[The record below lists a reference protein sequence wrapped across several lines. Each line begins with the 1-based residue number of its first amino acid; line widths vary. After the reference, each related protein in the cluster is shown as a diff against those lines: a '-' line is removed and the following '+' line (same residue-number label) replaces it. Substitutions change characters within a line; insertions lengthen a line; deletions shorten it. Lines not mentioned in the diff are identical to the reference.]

1 MSQTVPSNVV
11 EEVFAPRKGAAP
23 VFKEA
28 AFVSAKAGVPST
40 LEEIGGVKSVAS
52 VTFTAVVLQVMAAK
66 NIDSQTFKGV
76 MVTAYLSDATC
87 L

>member
-1 MSQTVPSNVV
+1 MSQTEQSSVV
-11 EEVFAPRKGAAP
+11 EEVLAPRKGAAP

-28 AFVSAKAGVPST
+28 AFVPAKAGAPST
-40 LEEIGGVKSVAS
+40 LEEIGRVKSVAS
-52 VTFTAVVLQVMAAK
+52 VSFTAVVLQVMAAK

-76 MVTAYLSDATC
+76 MVTAFLSDATC